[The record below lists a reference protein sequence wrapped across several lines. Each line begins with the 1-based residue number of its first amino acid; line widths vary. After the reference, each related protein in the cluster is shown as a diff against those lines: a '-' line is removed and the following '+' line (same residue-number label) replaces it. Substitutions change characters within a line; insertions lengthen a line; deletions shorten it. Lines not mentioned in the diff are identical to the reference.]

1 MKKWIEAYFSFT
13 KRERIGIF
21 VLVVLICIMSISPF
35 FFPYLH
41 RNHNNASNDDMTK
54 ELALITFKIKDST
67 SFTSYDQN
75 DTKNIY
81 NNYNVDRTTAELF
94 FFDPNTATVNDWVR
108 LGVREKTAQ
117 TIQKYIAKG
126 GKFYKP
132 DDIAKIW
139 GLQSS
144 DVERLKPYV
153 KIPSQPTVND
163 HRQYTTFSIPKKEIK
178 MLDINAA
185 DTTALIALP
194 GIGSKLAQRI
204 VSFRDKLGGFHSVD
218 QMAEVYGLQD
228 SVFQKIKSRMIITT
242 GSYKKININTVN
254 VNELKTHPYFKYP
267 LANAIVQYRNQH
279 GLYNTVE
286 DIKNIVLIDATA
298 FNKMAPYITVK

>member
-41 RNHNNASNDDMTK
+41 RNHNNASNDDITK

-153 KIPSQPTVND
+153 KITSQPTVND

-242 GSYKKININTVN
+242 GSYKKININTVT